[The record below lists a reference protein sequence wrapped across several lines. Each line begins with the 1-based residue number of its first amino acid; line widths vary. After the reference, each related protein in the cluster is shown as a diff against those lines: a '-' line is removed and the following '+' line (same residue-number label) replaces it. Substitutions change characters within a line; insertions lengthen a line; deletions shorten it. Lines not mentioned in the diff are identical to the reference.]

1 MDKSFKYDPNID
13 YLSEYHLLPDEVYNV
28 IIRYDE
34 DMGYKGSEQALKEL
48 ELLEWTFEYG
58 LSNDWYSLR
67 PMGEDEQEWN
77 GNLIDVN
84 K

>member
-1 MDKSFKYDPNID
+1 MDKSFKYNPNID

-28 IIRYDE
+28 IIKYDE

-48 ELLEWTFEYG
+48 EPLEWTFEYG

-77 GNLIDVN
+77 
-84 K
+84 